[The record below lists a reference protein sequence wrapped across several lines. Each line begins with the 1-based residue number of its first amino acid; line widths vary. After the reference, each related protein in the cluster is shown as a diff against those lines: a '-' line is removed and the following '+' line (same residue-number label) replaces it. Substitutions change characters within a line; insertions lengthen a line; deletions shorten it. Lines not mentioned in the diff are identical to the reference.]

1 MTLLTGAGILTMDY
15 LASGQLGQAGIS
27 NALRN
32 SM

>member
-15 LASGQLGQAGIS
+15 LASGQLGQPGIS